1 MIPRAVSQRT
11 AGADLLH
18 SLLSEDEQRELD
30 RVIAVMSLLEGHAD
44 VVMDEVGPARL
55 PSVRR
60 IRASFEKRRDGAG
73 PFDLVVRRIL
83 GMDAKIAQYRN
94 GAAFVRGVL
103 EAVGHPGLNAVWAEP
118 ANLPTQEEIARPE
131 LWVSRVHG

>member
-1 MIPRAVSQRT
+1 MGMFSTANPARIREFRRIAPEVIPSVAQIRAKFNQRRKG
-11 AGADLLH
+11 AG
-18 SLLSEDEQRELD
+18 SLD
-30 RVIAVMSLLEGHAD
+30 RVMRRLLG
-44 VVMDEVGPARL
+44 L
-55 PSVRR
+55 
-60 IRASFEKRRDGAG
+60 
-73 PFDLVVRRIL
+73 
-83 GMDAKIAQYRN
+83 DAKMAQYRN